1 MARQA
6 ATVQADVR
14 DARARLMADDLVTAR
29 TALEQEMADETI
41 LVERRE
47 EVEAQMA
54 SSRERETALETS
66 LRDDLPAL
74 SQAQDTWFALSGLR
88 ERLRG
93 TQSLAAERL
102 RNAASAEAEPAET
115 GRDPEQLEAE
125 AAQVREQEQAI
136 GAEVETHRAALE
148 EAVTG
153 RRTAEEAA
161 TDEERRVAGLVRAAA
176 DRREGLARLH
186 GQVNALRTRAAAAD
200 DEIGRLRD
208 ARQEVAARA
217 ERAQRDFTS
226 LETKVAGLDA
236 GEEGLDAEHEAA
248 TALLDDV
255 AARLEKSRDEV
266 QRADRERSSLAAR
279 KEALEMGLNRRDG
292 AGALLAAT
300 DQVSG
305 LLGSVAALLSVR
317 PGYETAVAAALGSA
331 ADAVAVAD
339 PDAAVAAIGHL
350 KTHDLGRAGLVLG
363 GGPDDARSTTRRG
376 RACRATRRTPS
387 TRSSVP
393 ASCGPR

>member
-1 MARQA
+1 M
-6 ATVQADVR
+6 
-14 DARARLMADDLVTAR
+14 
-29 TALEQEMADETI
+29 
-41 LVERRE
+41 
-47 EVEAQMA
+47 
-54 SSRERETALETS
+54 
-66 LRDDLPAL
+66 
-74 SQAQDTWFALSGLR
+74 
-88 ERLRG
+88 
-93 TQSLAAERL
+93 
-102 RNAASAEAEPAET
+102 
-115 GRDPEQLEAE
+115 
-125 AAQVREQEQAI
+125 REQEQAI

-248 TALLDDV
+248 TALLDDRRR
-255 AARLEKSRDEV
+255 AAREV
-266 QRADRERSSLAAR
+266 CATRSSAPTVSGPSLAAR

-339 PDAAVAAIGHL
+339 PDAAVAAIG
-350 KTHDLGRAGLVLG
+350 TPQDPRPRPRRPRARRGPGRPGRRLG
-363 GGPDDARSTTRRG
+363 RG
-376 RACRATRRTPS
+376 RACRVTRPTPS
-387 TRSSVP
+387 TWSSAQ
-393 ASCGPR
+393 ASFGPR